1 LYKSR
6 VSLCEN
12 IIKIKNLIE
21 LREDNEIK
29 EYIQRYLNKNFTKYF
44 TTVEYLEGIN
54 KMDEKE
60 CKDINNKALE
70 EIENIF
76 KVIQYRIN
84 INIYINECNKQT
96 KDMDEDSINKFYD
109 NDSFRSLVDN
119 SKEILN
125 NDSIRILVDNSNEIL
140 NNQYSVKIIEKIYHI
155 IENFVYYKKLEQT
168 NSNDFNL
175 KKEIIS

>member
-1 LYKSR
+1 
-6 VSLCEN
+6 
-12 IIKIKNLIE
+12 
-21 LREDNEIK
+21 
-29 EYIQRYLNKNFTKYF
+29 
-44 TTVEYLEGIN
+44 
-54 KMDEKE
+54 MDEKE

-140 NNQYSVKIIEKIYHI
+140 NNQYNVKIVEKIYHI